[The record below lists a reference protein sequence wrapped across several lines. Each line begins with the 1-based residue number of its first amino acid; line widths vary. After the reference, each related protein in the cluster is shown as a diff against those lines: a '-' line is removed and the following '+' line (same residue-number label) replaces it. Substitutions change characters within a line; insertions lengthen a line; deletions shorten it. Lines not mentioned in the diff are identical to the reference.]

1 MDENLTRHAD
11 SRISERRRDFFKIQI
26 QSEFATESRDY
37 TRISH
42 KMTVNGYLLFDSIQS
57 NQRTNTHE
65 YKEKRAIKQ
74 PPHRSANCLGFGLF
88 NHSSAGQEIPARVM
102 HGHRCAP
109 FKAQDS

>member
-74 PPHRSANCLGFGLF
+74 PPHRSAIFQNPHLFGCVAI
-88 NHSSAGQEIPARVM
+88 S
-102 HGHRCAP
+102 
-109 FKAQDS
+109 